1 MLIIMFSVSL
11 YIPKWKESNSWYQ
24 RYHITN
30 FCLILVLISTQLNWQ
45 VLLLKKWLFS
55 ASLCIPKWK
64 GQRVGWIS
72 LNRVEFN
79 LFDFDFNMISAELT
93 LIYCLNS
100 IWNNRFK

>member
-1 MLIIMFSVSL
+1 MLIIMFSVSFV
-11 YIPKWKESNSWYQ
+11 YPKMKRIKFLISVIS
-24 RYHITN
+24 YHQ
-30 FCLILVLISTQLNWQ
+30 FCLILILISTELNWQ